1 MTASIGGSRSVGINS
16 DDLQKLIKFVGTLD
30 EKDNRKSQSAKMNAI
45 LEDAINRKVYS
56 ISSEDLEQGRRLYE
70 QYQNQFNIDP
80 NNSSLTAEEK
90 KALDLLKTRKEE
102 YDELV
107 EKYQGKIKM
116 SRTWTEKLVK
126 WAKRQLFR
134 RKSNKFSDI
143 VNSEMPT
150 TTIDIMS
157 IDDMLKKIKDICKNS
172 IVNMRTNINDRNAL
186 VKSGLLRDVEMVKMY
201 LGKIEGLPDEM
212 KQGHE
217 NEIADAKNQYS
228 NLKDYYNAFINGER
242 LPARDLLERYA
253 KAIKKL
259 FDEAKDEENL
269 SKDALLKE
277 MNEYKRL
284 REKFLTKYVGLN
296 IGEARRKAPEE
307 RKESEKYSE
316 EEFKI
321 LDVLDGVRY
330 ALTNKKCYYDAW
342 TILNNAFEFDQDRCL
357 ATVEDLF
364 DHIDS
369 RGWVEEKSIPE
380 EFTKKHYVELLKQRR
395 EELFNLHPE
404 IKRPKKD
411 DSLDKIKQDAS
422 VIKNQLSSEI
432 SRNAK
437 SIVTPGAHLASL
449 MKKFKNLAG
458 DDQSKYTPEQTEVFN
473 LLSDIENS
481 LHNRQLF
488 FDNQSAIRAAF
499 AKYNSDKDAG
509 YDEIKKLAPMLE
521 ASAAK
526 YLNASNYSAD
536 WCNKTLADIFEKEV
550 AKYPELKQKIE
561 NGDPQQAQNSTHTSN
576 HIKPDNI
583 NKLQMETIIAQRTA
597 KMQEEL
603 NRAKKEAQEQSDL
616 VSELRQKLKEKDEI
630 IEQKDQLIAEQ
641 TSKAYL
647 AEQKSKT
654 SPESI
659 LEEYTNEATKIYENH
674 CRAINHNIEN
684 IDSNIK
690 LVENSIATY
699 SNGKYYISSIKS
711 DPQFAAYLDAIPDE
725 NLRNATLEEYAGQRA
740 RQVNKGLIE
749 SEQKKLNELKQQ
761 KEQLKEQLRKE
772 KEEYEN
778 TLKNSLNYVQN
789 KINNKIDNTR
799 QIEQQAKLDN
809 QAQLS
814 DQQLMSDLV
823 NSVRQD
829 GNLYDISEIVNN
841 QPIGIPNNLQSSRT
855 R

>member
-16 DDLQKLIKFVGTLD
+16 DDLQKLMKFVGTLD
-30 EKDNRKSQSAKMNAI
+30 EKDDRKSQSAKMNAI

-70 QYQNQFNIDP
+70 KYQNQFNIDP
-80 NNSSLTAEEK
+80 NNSSLSAEEK
-90 KALDLLKTRKEE
+90 KALELLEERKNE
-102 YDELV
+102 YNELV
-107 EKYQGKIKM
+107 EQYQRKIKM

-172 IVNMRTNINDRNAL
+172 IVNMRTNINDRNDL

-201 LGKIEGLPDEM
+201 LGKIESLPDEM

-228 NLKDYYNAFINGER
+228 NLKDYYNAFINGKR

-259 FDEAKDEENL
+259 FDDAKDEENL

-284 REKFLTKYVGLN
+284 RDKFLNKYVGLN
-296 IGEARRKAPEE
+296 IGEARSKDPEE
-307 RKESEKYSE
+307 REESEKYSE

-357 ATVEDLF
+357 AIVEDLF

-380 EFTKKHYVELLKQRR
+380 EFTKKHYVELLEQRR

-432 SRNAK
+432 SGNAIALP
-437 SIVTPGAHLASL
+437 SEAHLASL

-481 LHNRQLF
+481 LHNRWIF
-488 FDNQSAIRAAF
+488 FGNQSEIRTAF

-521 ASAAK
+521 ANAGK

-550 AKYPELKQKIE
+550 AKYPELKQKLDDEIPLLATP
-561 NGDPQQAQNSTHTSN
+561 GS
-576 HIKPDNI
+576 KPEDV
-583 NKLQMETIIAQRTA
+583 
-597 KMQEEL
+597 
-603 NRAKKEAQEQSDL
+603 SDL
-616 VSELRQKLKEKDEI
+616 QYKTLYERLKQESAEEIERLKQELAASKEINETLNAQLAQQTANAKLND
-630 IEQKDQLIAEQ
+630 
-641 TSKAYL
+641 
-647 AEQKSKT
+647 
-654 SPESI
+654 
-659 LEEYTNEATKIYENH
+659 
-674 CRAINHNIEN
+674 
-684 IDSNIK
+684 
-690 LVENSIATY
+690 
-699 SNGKYYISSIKS
+699 
-711 DPQFAAYLDAIPDE
+711 
-725 NLRNATLEEYAGQRA
+725 
-740 RQVNKGLIE
+740 
-749 SEQKKLNELKQQ
+749 QKKLLDQRSEKAYYDSAKRLREIGSEITNLDWEINRLKNGAAYRQEVLNSEKPEIQQYLQNINMLPNREERFSEFCDRYANKENREKISELENKLNKLLKQKNDLEAYQQAFKSKQGVMDDLSKQYESITQ
-761 KEQLKEQLRKE
+761 KFNDYMRNYDDNLGFYDNQMQTQDARQQQHYIDEAKRLEELIFQE
-772 KEEYEN
+772 KE
-778 TLKNSLNYVQN
+778 TGRK
-789 KINNKIDNTR
+789 R
-799 QIEQQAKLDN
+799 
-809 QAQLS
+809 
-814 DQQLMSDLV
+814 
-823 NSVRQD
+823 
-829 GNLYDISEIVNN
+829 
-841 QPIGIPNNLQSSRT
+841 
-855 R
+855 

>member
-16 DDLQKLIKFVGTLD
+16 DDLQKLMKFVGTLD
-30 EKDNRKSQSAKMNAI
+30 EKDDRKSQSAKMNAI

-70 QYQNQFNIDP
+70 KYQNQFNIDP
-80 NNSSLTAEEK
+80 NNSSLSAEEK
-90 KALDLLKTRKEE
+90 KALELLEERKNE
-102 YDELV
+102 YNELV
-107 EKYQGKIKM
+107 EQYQRKIKM

-172 IVNMRTNINDRNAL
+172 IVNMRTNINDRNDL

-201 LGKIEGLPDEM
+201 LGKIESLPDEM

-228 NLKDYYNAFINGER
+228 NLKDYYNAFINGKR

-259 FDEAKDEENL
+259 FDDAKDEENL

-284 REKFLTKYVGLN
+284 RDKFLNKYVGLN
-296 IGEARRKAPEE
+296 IGEARSKDPEE
-307 RKESEKYSE
+307 REESEKYSE

-357 ATVEDLF
+357 AIVEDLF

-380 EFTKKHYVELLKQRR
+380 EFTKKHYVELLEQRR

-432 SRNAK
+432 SGNAIALP
-437 SIVTPGAHLASL
+437 SEAHLASL

-481 LHNRQLF
+481 LHNRWIF
-488 FDNQSAIRAAF
+488 FGNQSEIRTAF

-521 ASAAK
+521 ANAGK

-550 AKYPELKQKIE
+550 AKYPELKQKLYDEIPLLATP
-561 NGDPQQAQNSTHTSN
+561 GS
-576 HIKPDNI
+576 KPEDV
-583 NKLQMETIIAQRTA
+583 
-597 KMQEEL
+597 
-603 NRAKKEAQEQSDL
+603 SDL
-616 VSELRQKLKEKDEI
+616 Q
-630 IEQKDQLIAEQ
+630 
-641 TSKAYL
+641 Y
-647 AEQKSKT
+647 KT
-654 SPESI
+654 
-659 LEEYTNEATKIYENH
+659 LYE
-674 CRAINHNIEN
+674 R
-684 IDSNIK
+684 
-690 LVENSIATY
+690 
-699 SNGKYYISSIKS
+699 
-711 DPQFAAYLDAIPDE
+711 
-725 NLRNATLEEYAGQRA
+725 
-740 RQVNKGLIE
+740 
-749 SEQKKLNELKQQ
+749 LKQQ
-761 KEQLKEQLRKE
+761 DAEEIARLKQELARKEEELASSKEVNETLTAQLAQKTADSELTVQKKELLEQSIRKNAELATEMRRIGERITDLDYDIRSLENGVFNRYRGEWRYELLKDPNMKDYFQQLEYAPNKEQIIEDVLNNYMQRRAPEKINALKEEKAELEATVSKLEAERQKIMAEEKDMRRVHEQYESAKRQNIAGMDQFGQNLSSVNIQQQEFNNASFTDNMTEEGKRLVDEIFSQGSMQSGRK
-772 KEEYEN
+772 
-778 TLKNSLNYVQN
+778 
-789 KINNKIDNTR
+789 R
-799 QIEQQAKLDN
+799 
-809 QAQLS
+809 
-814 DQQLMSDLV
+814 
-823 NSVRQD
+823 
-829 GNLYDISEIVNN
+829 
-841 QPIGIPNNLQSSRT
+841 
-855 R
+855 

>member
-30 EKDNRKSQSAKMNAI
+30 EKDERKSQSAKMNAI
-45 LEDAINRKVYS
+45 LEDAINRKADS
-56 ISSEDLEQGRRLYE
+56 FSSEDLEQGRRLYE

-80 NNSSLTAEEK
+80 NNSSLSAEEK
-90 KALDLLKTRKEE
+90 NALDLLKKRKEE
-102 YDELV
+102 YDKLV
-107 EKYQGKIKM
+107 DTYQSKIKM
-116 SRTWTEKLVK
+116 SRTWTEKLAK

-143 VNSEMPT
+143 VNSEMST
-150 TTIDIMS
+150 TTIDVMS
-157 IDDMLKKIKDICKNS
+157 ISDMLEKIQNICKNS

-201 LGKIEGLPDEM
+201 LGKIESLPDEM

-228 NLKDYYNAFINGER
+228 NLKDYYNAFINGKR

-253 KAIKKL
+253 KEIKKL
-259 FDEAKDEENL
+259 LDEAKDEENL

-284 REKFLTKYVGLN
+284 RDKFLTKYVGLN
-296 IGEARRKAPEE
+296 IGEARRKDPEK

-369 RGWVEEKSIPE
+369 RGWVEDKSIPE
-380 EFTKKHYVELLKQRR
+380 EFTKKHYVELLEQRR

-432 SRNAK
+432 SSNAEFTYATQK
-437 SIVTPGAHLASL
+437 SALDDL

-458 DDQSKYTPEQTEVFN
+458 DDQSKYTPEQTELLN

-481 LHNRQLF
+481 LHNKQMYL
-488 FDNQSAIRAAF
+488 DSQSKIYDAF

-521 ASAAK
+521 ANAGK

-550 AKYPELKQKIE
+550 AKYPELKQKLE
-561 NGDPQQAQNSTHTSN
+561 NGGPQPTPGTAPTSGGQPEPQPKTSGS
-576 HIKPDNI
+576 KPENVSDL
-583 NKLQMETIIAQRTA
+583 KYKTLYEKQKQQDAEEIARLKQELAR
-597 KMQEEL
+597 KEEEL
-603 NRAKKEAQEQSDL
+603 ASSKEVNETLTAQLAQKTADSELTVQKKELLEQSIRKNAELATEMRRIGERITDL
-616 VSELRQKLKEKDEI
+616 DYDIRSLENGVFNRYRGEWRYELLNDPNMKDYFQQLEYAPNKEQIIEDVLNNYMQRRAPEKINALKEEKAELEATVSKLEAERQKIMAEEKDMRRVHEQYESAKRQNIAGMDQFGQNLSSVNIQQQEFNNASFTDNMTEEGKRLVDEI
-630 IEQKDQLIAEQ
+630 FSQG
-641 TSKAYL
+641 S
-647 AEQKSKT
+647 
-654 SPESI
+654 
-659 LEEYTNEATKIYENH
+659 
-674 CRAINHNIEN
+674 
-684 IDSNIK
+684 
-690 LVENSIATY
+690 
-699 SNGKYYISSIKS
+699 
-711 DPQFAAYLDAIPDE
+711 
-725 NLRNATLEEYAGQRA
+725 
-740 RQVNKGLIE
+740 
-749 SEQKKLNELKQQ
+749 
-761 KEQLKEQLRKE
+761 
-772 KEEYEN
+772 
-778 TLKNSLNYVQN
+778 
-789 KINNKIDNTR
+789 
-799 QIEQQAKLDN
+799 
-809 QAQLS
+809 
-814 DQQLMSDLV
+814 M
-823 NSVRQD
+823 
-829 GNLYDISEIVNN
+829 
-841 QPIGIPNNLQSSRT
+841 QSGFKR
-855 R
+855 